1 LVSHK
6 IINMICRVILTS
18 GARANE
24 TCNRPCRNGFS
35 ICMMHH
41 NLDTERKKVTWEE
54 LSKPKQKQFRDI
66 LDTYIE
72 EGTWMQHVLQLV
84 QTFRL
89 VDFPKEEI
97 ECCLH
102 AFRISH
108 TKQSIVYKNGIM
120 YVSDPHKG
128 RCIKVDNGTP

>member
-1 LVSHK
+1 
-6 IINMICRVILTS
+6 
-18 GARANE
+18 
-24 TCNRPCRNGFS
+24 
-35 ICMMHH
+35 MMHH